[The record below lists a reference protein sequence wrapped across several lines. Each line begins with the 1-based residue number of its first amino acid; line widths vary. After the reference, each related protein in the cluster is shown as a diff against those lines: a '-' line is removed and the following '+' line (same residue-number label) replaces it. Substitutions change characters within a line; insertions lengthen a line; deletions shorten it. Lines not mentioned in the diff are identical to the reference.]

1 MYAAVS
7 MWWQYG
13 EGKTTQLRVK
23 TTGVHFR
30 VSVVERVI
38 KNYWD
43 FEADIVW
50 LWNYLNEVQ
59 N

>member
-23 TTGVHFR
+23 TTGVHLEY
-30 VSVVERVI
+30 VSVLEGTI
-38 KNYWD
+38 KKS
-43 FEADIVW
+43 
-50 LWNYLNEVQ
+50 WNFKATFAMSFIGPN
-59 N
+59 